1 MSSLESRFASIEQL
15 ALSALRNVDPNN
27 GCIHDYR
34 NILIPVD
41 RALRSINAV
50 YIAINRAETELRE
63 TINRQ

>member
-1 MSSLESRFASIEQL
+1 MSSLESRFDSIERL

-27 GCIHDYR
+27 GCIRDYR

-41 RALRSINAV
+41 RAMRSISAA
-50 YIAINRAETELRE
+50 YIAMDRAETELRE

>member
-1 MSSLESRFASIEQL
+1 MSSLESRFDSIERL

-41 RALRSINAV
+41 RAMRSINAA
-50 YIAINRAETELRE
+50 YIAMDRAEIELRE
-63 TINRQ
+63 TIARQ